1 MIEYHIGEEI
11 FKEMRRQGM
20 KPADFARAL
29 NRERQTVYDIF
40 KKRHIATDML
50 TDICRVL
57 NRDFFSELSR
67 VNFSKMEEPEDSP
80 ELKEQISGLMPENE
94 LHTFTTGYLFNEVME
109 EFLSSERKKF
119 MVVFYTHPIVTFPGN
134 DLPTRVQQLAG
145 RLWGDWILAHDK
157 CTPAF
162 AEPNYPLVCKRDNF
176 ISLVMTDQNYPNA
189 IKMAETLNHNKARHV
204 ILYVPVKNKL
214 RAGASGGLIY
224 EDIADE
230 LFEAWQG
237 RAHFVYVND
246 IHPGMIRNLYHA
258 YRRTGIVDRLIDR
271 LSKDDD
277 IGMLLYDLVFGRGIM
292 DVEEI
297 NPEDSTGLSRIKI
310 FYRGSNHLSEP
321 LKRLMFD
328 NGVNNHPHLDMWLDI
343 RNGYLVDFQ
352 YNKRTQ
358 P

>member
-1 MIEYHIGEEI
+1 MTEYHIGEEI
-11 FKEMRRQGM
+11 NKEMRRQGM

-50 TDICRVL
+50 ADICRVL

-67 VNFSKMEEPEDSP
+67 ANFSNEDVPEDHA

-94 LHTFTTGYLFNEVME
+94 LHTFCTGFMLDDVME
-109 EFLSSERKKF
+109 EFLSSERKKP
-119 MVVFYTHPIVTFPGN
+119 MVVFYNPPLIEVTGH
-134 DLPTRVQQLAG
+134 DLPTRIQQLAG
-145 RLWGDWILAHDK
+145 KLFGDIMLANDD

-162 AEPNYPLVCKRDNF
+162 AEPNFPYVCKRDNF
-176 ISLVMTDQNYPNA
+176 ISLVMKDQNYSNA
-189 IKMAETLNHNKARHV
+189 IMMAEKMNRNSARHV
-204 ILYVPVKNKL
+204 ILYIPVNNRL
-214 RAGASGGLIY
+214 RLGGSGGLIY
-224 EDIADE
+224 DDIADE

-246 IHPGMIRNLYHA
+246 LHPGMLRELYHA
-258 YRRTGIVDRLIDR
+258 YRRRGTIDRLIDR
-271 LSKDDD
+271 LSKDDE
-277 IGMLLYDLVFGRGIM
+277 IGMLLYELVFGRGLM

-297 NPEDSTGLSRIKI
+297 NPEDSTGLSRIRI
-310 FYRGSNHLSEP
+310 FYHGSNHLNNS
-321 LKRLMFD
+321 LKQLMFE
-328 NGVNNHPHLDMWLDI
+328 NGVNNHPRLDMWLDI